1 MRAMKVDVKKLS
13 DYTVA
18 ADGTTI
24 SLGIIDATD
33 GNVQLTMDVD
43 QLGMLVMTLPGL
55 IEKALRAKYRD
66 ATLRYC
72 HPTGTYMVEQASD
85 PNSLIVT
92 MKTPDGFGVS
102 FSMSRQQADV
112 LGDALSLGA
121 IETRKVLAS

>member
-1 MRAMKVDVKKLS
+1 MKVDVKQLS
-13 DYTVA
+13 DYAVA
-18 ADGTTI
+18 ADGQSI
-24 SLGIIDATD
+24 SLGVVDA
-33 GNVQLTMDVD
+33 NNCNIQLTMDVD

-55 IEKALRAKYRD
+55 IERALRAKYRD

-92 MKTPDGFGVS
+92 MRTPDGFGVS
-102 FSMSRQQADV
+102 FSMSRAQADV

-121 IETRKVLAS
+121 MEKRKVLAS